1 MNPPKVTIVG
11 SANIDLVIRSERI
24 PEKGETIFGDSFDIF
39 TGGKGFNQATA
50 AARLGADVTFIGK
63 IGEDNF
69 GQMLRD
75 TMSSEN
81 INTHHITTET
91 DIGTGIANIMVDPN
105 GENSIIVVPRAN
117 MCLTITDINIAEESI
132 SKADILLLQLET
144 PIDASIRATEIARAN
159 NTTVILDPA
168 PAKPLPKH
176 FLSQIDVLT
185 PNTSETQYLSGIPT
199 NTIESCM
206 DAGKELQKKLSQDRF
221 ASVVMTLGK
230 KGVLL
235 VTHNQ
240 TEHIPSVA
248 VGTVDTTGAGDA
260 FTGALATALAKS
272 KTLMDSVQYANA
284 AGAAAV
290 TVLGATPSMPYPP
303 KIDSLMK
310 CNIIS
315 DT

>member
-1 MNPPKVTIVG
+1 MIPPKVTVVG
-11 SANIDLVIRSERI
+11 SANIDLVIRSKRI
-24 PEKGETIFGDSFDIF
+24 PEKGETIFGESFDIF

-63 IGEDNF
+63 VGNDNF
-69 GQMLRD
+69 GKMLREA
-75 TMSSEN
+75 MSSEN
-81 INTHHITTET
+81 INIDYVTTDT
-91 DIGTGIANIMVDPN
+91 DIGTGIANIMVDTN
-105 GENSIIVVPRAN
+105 GENSIIVIPRAN
-117 MCLTITDINIAEESI
+117 MCLTINEINMVEDSI

-144 PIDASIRATEIARAN
+144 PIDASIRASEIAKAN

-185 PNTSETQYLSGIPT
+185 PNTSETQHLSGIPT
-199 NTIESCM
+199 NTIDSCM
-206 DAGKELQKKLSQDRF
+206 DAAKELQKKLSQDRF
-221 ASVVMTLGK
+221 AAVVMTLGK

-248 VGTVDTTGAGDA
+248 VATVDTTGAGDA

-272 KTLMDSVQYANA
+272 KSLMDSIQYANA

-290 TVLGATPSMPYPP
+290 TVLGATPSMPYPS

-310 CNIIS
+310 M
-315 DT
+315 